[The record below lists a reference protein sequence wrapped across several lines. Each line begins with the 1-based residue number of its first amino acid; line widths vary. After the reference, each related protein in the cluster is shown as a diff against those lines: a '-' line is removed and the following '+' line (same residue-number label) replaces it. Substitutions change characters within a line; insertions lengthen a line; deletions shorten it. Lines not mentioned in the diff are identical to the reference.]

1 MKGVLFALFPPP
13 ASLVL
18 RSVSLW
24 EDFFCRHSPRH
35 SFTHLPF
42 VSRASHRR
50 GTLGGTLY
58 DEHHVDS
65 SEVPAPDLKLAEAAC
80 RGADW
85 EAFLEQATLEADRWR
100 AKAHKEKMR
109 MLQVAADDSDDNSH
123 GDGATTAKAAAA
135 TTTTTTGSAIAVSGG
150 GGGFGNDD
158 ADDAEATAK
167 LMADKDLEIDRLREL
182 VQNQERQIEA
192 LTKGTS
198 SAPQWRT
205 PVV

>member
-1 MKGVLFALFPPP
+1 MARALF
-13 ASLVL
+13 
-18 RSVSLW
+18 
-24 EDFFCRHSPRH
+24 
-35 SFTHLPF
+35 
-42 VSRASHRR
+42 
-50 GTLGGTLY
+50 
-58 DEHHVDS
+58 
-65 SEVPAPDLKLAEAAC
+65 VPIQMVFGELKFAKSCCEPSEAAC